1 MLVRLFLASLLFFA
15 LSSCSSPSK
24 NPSTPPVDLDA
35 KFRKFMEGG
44 ITLVGRSSSTRSDKI
59 SEEERYTISSVSKLS
74 GDTWLLTAK
83 FKYKDQE
90 LPIPVPVSIRWA
102 GDDTPVICLT
112 DVGVPGM
119 GSYTA
124 RVVLYGDQYAGTWN
138 RSKGGYGGQ
147 LFGKIVRGT
156 R

>member
-1 MLVRLFLASLLFFA
+1 MLPLRAWIACLLLFA
-15 LSSCSSPSK
+15 ASSCSSSK
-24 NPSTPPVDLDA
+24 TAAAPVDLDT
-35 KFRKFMEGG
+35 KFRKFIEGG

-59 SEEERYTISSVSKLS
+59 SSEERYTISSASKLT

-90 LPIPVPVSIRWA
+90 LPIPVPVSVRWA
-102 GDDTPVICLT
+102 GDDTPVLCLT

-124 RVVLYGDQYAGTWN
+124 RVVLHGDQYAGTWSS
-138 RSKGGYGGQ
+138 SKGGYGGQ

-156 R
+156 P